1 MGEKKDRDYSPT
13 INSFISAVR
22 LLERMKQEN
31 AVYSRITEDI
41 YGYEDK
47 KNAMRDLM
55 AVEKWLSQRLNY
67 KSDTEFLLFEIKE
80 EPPKKRRTLCQLTKY
95 GRIFLENVDSIPYM
109 LRKMETDLGVYIEP
123 KTNEL
128 QSRLTIGS
136 IDTLAL
142 SRLPK
147 IIKDF
152 HQNNRLVSIRIKT
165 GSSLDIKNWL
175 EDHLIDIGFI
185 TESVDIK
192 KKYSCDT
199 YRLDEYPVWICP
211 ADYLEQ
217 GKSPHD
223 LPVILFSEGT
233 SWRKRMNRW
242 LENTQFRILSE
253 AANMEIIMAMVNEGL
268 GRSIVPNTVIEKKK
282 YSNVVSYKEIDEV
295 LYTKI
300 ITKRSPNQIVKKF
313 LEYCPVHR

>member
-1 MGEKKDRDYSPT
+1 
-13 INSFISAVR
+13 
-22 LLERMKQEN
+22 
-31 AVYSRITEDI
+31 
-41 YGYEDK
+41 
-47 KNAMRDLM
+47 M

-67 KSDTEFLLFEIKE
+67 KSDTEFILFEIKE

-109 LRKMETDLGVYIEP
+109 LRKMETDLGVYTAP
-123 KTNEL
+123 KTSEL

-147 IIKDF
+147 IIKNF

-165 GSSLDIKNWL
+165 GSSLDIKTWL
-175 EDHLIDIGFI
+175 EDHIIDIGFI

-192 KKYSCDT
+192 KKYSCDI

-217 GKSPHD
+217 GNSPHD
-223 LPVILFSEGT
+223 LPVILFMEGS

-268 GRSIVPNTVIEKKK
+268 GRSIVPNTVLEKKK
-282 YSNVVSYKEIDEV
+282 YPNVVSYKEIDEV

-313 LEYCPVHR
+313 LEYCTVHR